1 MEKTPKQRTERENEN
16 GKEEFEIEE
25 RLQYTDHMSAII
37 KKAEK
42 NGHFDNL
49 PGKGKPLNLGR
60 DYFNPPE
67 KQLYKTLKDNHI
79 LPRWVELANEIDQL
93 KEEITTLDG
102 KEKRKII
109 KQANKKIKEY
119 NYACPPSLQKNK
131 LVE

>member
-1 MEKTPKQRTERENEN
+1 MEKKPNKVSEREYEN
-16 GKEEFEIEE
+16 RKEEFEIEE

-42 NGHFDNL
+42 DGHFDNL
-49 PGKGKPLNLGR
+49 PGKGKPLNLGT
-60 DYFNPPE
+60 DYFKPPE

-93 KEEITTLDG
+93 KEDISTLDG

-109 KQANKKIKEY
+109 KQANKKIKDY

-131 LVE
+131 ILE